1 MLDENKLGRGNKNL
15 KGKVWTVNDTKRSK
29 EMLEISEKTLKH
41 REKMRRLK
49 EYVGERPNTLD
60 LRSFDVALP
69 VAMHQLE
76 DLVNFKFSKH
86 GIIMAGEIIDNL
98 TMEQYLTLT
107 QGNQV
112 PGVVRPEIR
121 GNVNFEIKSQ
131 FMQELR
137 GDAFSGNKNDDAHEH
152 IERVL
157 DIISLFNIPG
167 EFIQRYCPPSKI
179 AKQLEDIR
187 NFKQEGEETLYQAW
201 ERYNDLLY
209 KCLTH
214 DINSHQKVNIFY
226 NGLST
231 MNRQLLDSH
240 GLILGMTP
248 TEGLIAIQT
257 MADHSQ
263 KWHDGSPS
271 QSVCRSNNSEGMA
284 AIVSKLDNLGREIKK
299 LKENVH
305 AIQVGYQL
313 CGKPHLDKEWPLNEE
328 AKIMEEVKYGE
339 GCSLPFNGTKYRV
352 GPPGYYTRVNN
363 RPPFG
368 EKRPSLEELMNKHL
382 EESAQRSSEIEEWI
396 KKIQESTKI
405 NTRNQGASL
414 KNLETQ
420 IEQLTKEFHA
430 KAATEVPTSSVGQCK
445 AVYDDAPI
453 YNTSSN
459 ETNDIHGV
467 SFIDV
472 QEGDDLPSEGL
483 PCQLPPKEINP
494 GSFTL
499 PFTIG
504 SLNFYVMADLRASV
518 NDGEPC
524 KIITPPPHKSPL
536 CLELDGNCNLHN
548 RNNNTPDND
557 VCNGGEDIYR
567 IDKKGKLREW
577 YCYRDDKRR
586 GMTREGLSFPD
597 FLLVK
602 YGGSQGSDLIW
613 DNRYAEWCDKN
624 SISSPSTSKLNTAW
638 LDSKPKPRDYT
649 FKKWMSIKVGHTNVN
664 ESVKR
669 TLLKSWVIDCFEA
682 ELGPTKDPRSRS
694 FDDYKWVFD
703 LEIDQLA
710 DEYKEGIGKKDIF

>member
-1 MLDENKLGRGNKNL
+1 LVIHLCVLAIL
-15 KGKVWTVNDTKRSK
+15 KG
-29 EMLEISEKTLKH
+29 
-41 REKMRRLK
+41 
-49 EYVGERPNTLD
+49 
-60 LRSFDVALP
+60 SFDP
-69 VAMHQLE
+69 VSPFIKQTVELRITKVI
-76 DLVNFKFSKH
+76 DKSFGWLVLNIYNQDTLTSRLSRNWDPWKYRTTDH
-86 GIIMAGEIIDNL
+86 ERIIMAREIIDNL

-112 PGVVRPEIR
+112 PGVVRLKIK
-121 GNVNFEIKSQ
+121 GSVNFEIKSQ
-131 FMQELR
+131 FMRELR
-137 GDAFSGNKNDDAHEH
+137 EDAFSGNKNDDAHEH

-167 EFIQRYCPPSKI
+167 VHVMQSCFVYCPPSKI
-179 AKQLEDIR
+179 AKQLKDIR

-209 KCLTH
+209 KCPMH

-271 QSVCRSNNSEGMA
+271 QSVCSSNNSEGMA

-305 AIQVGYQL
+305 AIQVGCQL
-313 CGKPHLDKEWPLNEE
+313 CGGPHLDKEWPLNEE
-328 AKIMEEVKYGE
+328 AKSMEEVKYGE

-352 GPPGYYTRVNN
+352 GPPGYCIRVDN
-363 RPPFG
+363 RPPFS
-368 EKRPSLEELMNKHL
+368 EKRPSLEELMNKHM
-382 EESAQRSSEIEEWI
+382 EESARRSSEIEEWI

-405 NTRNQGASL
+405 NTQNQRASL

-453 YNTSSN
+453 NNTSSN
-459 ETNDIHGV
+459 ETNEIHEV

-494 GSFTL
+494 VSFTL
-499 PFTIG
+499 AFTIG
-504 SLNFYVMADLRASV
+504 SLNFYAMADL
-518 NDGEPC
+518 
-524 KIITPPPHKSPL
+524 
-536 CLELDGNCNLHN
+536 
-548 RNNNTPDND
+548 
-557 VCNGGEDIYR
+557 
-567 IDKKGKLREW
+567 
-577 YCYRDDKRR
+577 
-586 GMTREGLSFPD
+586 
-597 FLLVK
+597 
-602 YGGSQGSDLIW
+602 
-613 DNRYAEWCDKN
+613 
-624 SISSPSTSKLNTAW
+624 
-638 LDSKPKPRDYT
+638 
-649 FKKWMSIKVGHTNVN
+649 
-664 ESVKR
+664 
-669 TLLKSWVIDCFEA
+669 
-682 ELGPTKDPRSRS
+682 
-694 FDDYKWVFD
+694 
-703 LEIDQLA
+703 
-710 DEYKEGIGKKDIF
+710 